1 MSLSDLVIDSETYKA
16 YASLVEAN
24 TYLAVDT
31 TGRGV
36 AWAALTDPGKL
47 KNLVAAT
54 RRLDL
59 MPWRGTPT
67 GGATQENAW
76 PRSGLTYPNGDALPD
91 NVIPRSLEHAC
102 ILLAGTI
109 AATPAVSNAGVVN
122 RPIRR
127 VRAGSAEVEFSPEPA
142 VQANPLRI
150 GDETVQ
156 ALIRH
161 WIRGKPGSLS
171 AAFGTDGESIFEG
184 DSFRRTY
191 GFN

>member
-16 YASLVEAN
+16 YASLDEAN
-24 TYLAVDT
+24 KYLAVDT

-36 AWAALTDPGKL
+36 AWAALSISGKS

-67 GGATQENAW
+67 GGAAQENAW
-76 PRSGLTYPNGDALPD
+76 PRSGLTYPNGDELAD
-91 NVIPRSLEHAC
+91 TVIPLSIEHAC
-102 ILLAGTI
+102 IILGGTI
-109 AATPAVSNAGVVN
+109 ATTPAVSDAGVVN

-142 VQANPLRI
+142 VQASPLRI

-161 WIRGKPGSLS
+161 WIGGKAGAFG

-184 DSFRRTY
+184 DSYRRTY